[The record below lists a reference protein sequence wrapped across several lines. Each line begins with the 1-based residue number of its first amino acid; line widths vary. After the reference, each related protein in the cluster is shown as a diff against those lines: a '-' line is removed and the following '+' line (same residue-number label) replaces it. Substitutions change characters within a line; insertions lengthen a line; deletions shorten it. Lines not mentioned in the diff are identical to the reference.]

1 MTISH
6 MLFEFKL
13 ILLTLLN
20 WKAYLSCG
28 TIKVYL
34 VITKTLLT
42 LHVIKTLKHNFRKFV
57 LNISDY

>member
-42 LHVIKTLKHNFRKFV
+42 LHVIKTLKHSFRKFV